1 MSLLRLRHI
10 ISILVCLASTVL
22 SAQTHPALENYLFNP
37 VSVSPSYAGRQS
49 GSLSFSHDQQLI
61 GLDGAP
67 VTTNITYDSMTKGR
81 FGFNLAIMENSVG
94 PIENT
99 SFALTTAYHLRISEK
114 EYFSAGIRYSANQL
128 GIDLVNEQYIDP
140 NDYIII
146 NGIIQKWYQ
155 NVDIG
160 GAYYGPKKYAG
171 VSFRNVVRT
180 SFFINDNYGARV
192 VHIFGGGEMPTTLG
206 LDFLYSGLINV
217 TPNSPI
223 DVNLHFL
230 LRSRN
235 IFSSGAL
242 ISPNKVGWIYQINS
256 PSGFNFLYQYAYPLT
271 EIKYVSQQSHTA
283 CIRFHFVRAKSYSN
297 RIVETPVF
305 FL

>member
-1 MSLLRLRHI
+1 MKYTFTIAVLLLGTE
-10 ISILVCLASTVL
+10 VF
-22 SAQTHPALENYLFNP
+22 AQTHPALENYLFNP

-49 GSLSFSHDQQLI
+49 GSLSFSHDQQLV
-61 GLDGAP
+61 GLKGAP

-81 FGFNLAIMENSVG
+81 FGFNIGVMENAVG
-94 PIENT
+94 PIENI
-99 SFALTTAYHLRISEK
+99 SFSLTTAYHLRISEK
-114 EYFSAGIRYSANQL
+114 EYFSAGIKYSLNQL

-140 NDYIII
+140 NDYIIV
-146 NGIIQKWYQ
+146 NGVIQKWYQ

-171 VSFRNVVRT
+171 VSYRNVVRT

-192 VHIFGGGEMPTTLG
+192 LHLFGGGEIPTALG

-223 DVNLHFL
+223 DLNLHFL
-230 LRSRN
+230 IRSKN
-235 IFSSGAL
+235 IFSSGIL
-242 ISPNKVGWIYQINS
+242 VSPNKVGWIYQINS
-256 PSGFNFLYQYAYPLT
+256 PSGFNFLYQYSYPLT
-271 EIKYVSQQSHTA
+271 EIRYITQQSHTA
-283 CIRFHFVRAKSYSN
+283 CIRFHFVRAKAYAN

>member
-1 MSLLRLRHI
+1 MKYTFTIVVLLLGTE
-10 ISILVCLASTVL
+10 VF
-22 SAQTHPALENYLFNP
+22 AQTHPALENYLFNP

-49 GSLSFSHDQQLI
+49 GSLSFSHDQQLV
-61 GLDGAP
+61 GLKGAP

-81 FGFNLAIMENSVG
+81 FGFNIGVMENAVG
-94 PIENT
+94 PIENI
-99 SFALTTAYHLRISEK
+99 SFSLTTAYHLRISEK
-114 EYFSAGIRYSANQL
+114 EYFSAGIKYSLNQL

-140 NDYIII
+140 NDYIIV
-146 NGIIQKWYQ
+146 NGVIQKWYQ

-171 VSFRNVVRT
+171 VSYRNVVRT

-192 VHIFGGGEMPTTLG
+192 LHLFGGGEIPTALG

-223 DVNLHFL
+223 DLNLHFL
-230 LRSRN
+230 IRSKN
-235 IFSSGAL
+235 IFSSGIL
-242 ISPNKVGWIYQINS
+242 VSPNKVGWIYQINS
-256 PSGFNFLYQYAYPLT
+256 PSGFNFLYQYSYPLT
-271 EIKYVSQQSHTA
+271 EIRYITQQSHTA
-283 CIRFHFVRAKSYSN
+283 CIRFHFVRAKAYAN

>member
-1 MSLLRLRHI
+1 MMRGVMKYTFTIAVLLLGTE
-10 ISILVCLASTVL
+10 VF
-22 SAQTHPALENYLFNP
+22 AQTHPALENYLFNP

-49 GSLSFSHDQQLI
+49 GSLSFSHDQQLV
-61 GLDGAP
+61 GLKGAP

-81 FGFNLAIMENSVG
+81 FGFNIGVMENAVG
-94 PIENT
+94 PIENI
-99 SFALTTAYHLRISEK
+99 SFSLTTAYHLRISEK
-114 EYFSAGIRYSANQL
+114 EYFSAGIKYSLNQL

-140 NDYIII
+140 NDYIIV
-146 NGIIQKWYQ
+146 NGVIQKWYQ

-171 VSFRNVVRT
+171 VSYRNVVRT

-192 VHIFGGGEMPTTLG
+192 LHLFGGGEIPTALG

-223 DVNLHFL
+223 DLNLHFL
-230 LRSRN
+230 IRSKN
-235 IFSSGAL
+235 IFSSGIL
-242 ISPNKVGWIYQINS
+242 VSPNKVGWIYQINS
-256 PSGFNFLYQYAYPLT
+256 PSGFNFLYQYSYPLT
-271 EIKYVSQQSHTA
+271 EIRYITQQSHTA
-283 CIRFHFVRAKSYSN
+283 CIRFHFVRAKAYAN

>member
-1 MSLLRLRHI
+1 MKYTFAIVVLLLGTE
-10 ISILVCLASTVL
+10 VF
-22 SAQTHPALENYLFNP
+22 AQTHPALENYLFNP

-49 GSLSFSHDQQLI
+49 GSLSFSHDQQLV
-61 GLDGAP
+61 GLKGAP

-81 FGFNLAIMENSVG
+81 FGFNIGVMENAVG
-94 PIENT
+94 PIENI
-99 SFALTTAYHLRISEK
+99 SFSLTTAYHLRISEK
-114 EYFSAGIRYSANQL
+114 EYFSAGIKYSLNQL

-140 NDYIII
+140 NDYIIV
-146 NGIIQKWYQ
+146 NGVIQKWYQ

-171 VSFRNVVRT
+171 VSYRNVVRT

-192 VHIFGGGEMPTTLG
+192 LHLFGGGEIPTALG

-223 DVNLHFL
+223 DLNLHFL
-230 LRSRN
+230 IRSKN
-235 IFSSGAL
+235 IFSSGIL
-242 ISPNKVGWIYQINS
+242 VSPNKVGWIYQINS
-256 PSGFNFLYQYAYPLT
+256 PSGFNFLYQYSYPLT
-271 EIKYVSQQSHTA
+271 EIRYITQQSHTA
-283 CIRFHFVRAKSYSN
+283 CIRFHFVRAKAYAN

>member
-1 MSLLRLRHI
+1 MKYTFAIVVLLLGTE
-10 ISILVCLASTVL
+10 VF
-22 SAQTHPALENYLFNP
+22 AQTHPALENYLFNP

-49 GSLSFSHDQQLI
+49 GSLSFSHDQQLV
-61 GLDGAP
+61 GLKGAP

-81 FGFNLAIMENSVG
+81 FGFNIGVMENAVG
-94 PIENT
+94 PIENI
-99 SFALTTAYHLRISEK
+99 SFSLTTAYHLRISEK
-114 EYFSAGIRYSANQL
+114 EYFSAGIKYSLNQL

-140 NDYIII
+140 NDYIIV
-146 NGIIQKWYQ
+146 NGVIQKWYQ

-171 VSFRNVVRT
+171 VSYRNVVRT

-192 VHIFGGGEMPTTLG
+192 LHLFGGGEIPTALG
-206 LDFLYSGLINV
+206 LDFLYYGLINV

-223 DVNLHFL
+223 DLNLHFL
-230 LRSRN
+230 IRSKN
-235 IFSSGAL
+235 IFSSGIL
-242 ISPNKVGWIYQINS
+242 VSPNKVGWIYQINS
-256 PSGFNFLYQYAYPLT
+256 PSGFNFLYQYSYPLT
-271 EIKYVSQQSHTA
+271 EIRYISQQSHTA
-283 CIRFHFVRAKSYSN
+283 CIRFHFVRAKAYAN

>member
-1 MSLLRLRHI
+1 MMRGVMKYTFTIVVLLLGTE
-10 ISILVCLASTVL
+10 VF
-22 SAQTHPALENYLFNP
+22 AQTHPALENYLFNP

-49 GSLSFSHDQQLI
+49 GSLSFSHDQQLV
-61 GLDGAP
+61 GLKGAP

-81 FGFNLAIMENSVG
+81 FGFNIGVMENAVG
-94 PIENT
+94 PIENI
-99 SFALTTAYHLRISEK
+99 SFSLTTAYHLRISEK
-114 EYFSAGIRYSANQL
+114 EYFSAGIKYSLNQL

-140 NDYIII
+140 NDYIIV
-146 NGIIQKWYQ
+146 NGVIQKWYQ

-171 VSFRNVVRT
+171 VSYRNVVRT

-192 VHIFGGGEMPTTLG
+192 LHLFGGGEIPTALG

-223 DVNLHFL
+223 DLNLHFL
-230 LRSRN
+230 IRSKN
-235 IFSSGAL
+235 IFSSGIL
-242 ISPNKVGWIYQINS
+242 VSPNKVGWIYQINS
-256 PSGFNFLYQYAYPLT
+256 PSGFNFLYQYSYPLT
-271 EIKYVSQQSHTA
+271 EIRYITQQSHTA
-283 CIRFHFVRAKSYSN
+283 CIRFHFVRAKAYAN